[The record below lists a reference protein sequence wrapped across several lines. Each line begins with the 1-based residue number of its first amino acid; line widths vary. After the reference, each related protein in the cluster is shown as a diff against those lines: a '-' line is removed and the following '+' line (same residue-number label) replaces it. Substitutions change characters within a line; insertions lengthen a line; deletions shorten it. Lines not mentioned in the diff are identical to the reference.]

1 MSNADREHEL
11 AQLFASLHN
20 DPTLHRR
27 LVKAIARMVMEQERQ
42 RSRRKA
48 LRKMEG

>member
-1 MSNADREHEL
+1 MSGTRREREL
-11 AQLFASLHN
+11 ADLVASLRN

-27 LVKAIARMVMEQERQ
+27 LVKAVARMVMEQERKSNRL
-42 RSRRKA
+42 RS